1 MLSVFIQKK
10 PAIFKLLAQKIKTQG
25 ISMKQVFFLA
35 IILLA
40 ACTQTESASQT
51 AIQTPRNNTQS
62 ATIQIN
68 GLGKEIN
75 LSALPENSDLLFF
88 GEVGDTSAI
97 IYGVLSANETSI
109 ALSNNPQVE
118 SDLNQW
124 QLQVSQDVPLNLV
137 LDIAD
142 GSLNAQLTET
152 QLMRFD
158 LVSNNSSVDI
168 QFPAFPFTLTLDMSN
183 STSSLTLPTG
193 AFIFLERL
201 SNQGGFMTISVGEGV
216 SFEGNI
222 NIGAG
227 GLTLQIP
234 QTTGVQIIVE
244 SAQGSEISLPD
255 ISRINAEETSYS
267 TLNFDTASAQI
278 ILAATLDGTAIRIV
292 QEE

>member
-1 MLSVFIQKK
+1 MKIPFSIKWVVFVVS
-10 PAIFKLLAQKIKTQG
+10 
-25 ISMKQVFFLA
+25 ISLV
-35 IILLA
+35 
-40 ACTQTESASQT
+40 ACTPTESASQT
-51 AIQTPRNNTQS
+51 TIQTTGGNTQS
-62 ATIQIN
+62 AAIQIN

-75 LSALPENSDLLFF
+75 LSSLPQNSDLLFF
-88 GEVGDTSAI
+88 GEVGDISSVVYDVQA
-97 IYGVLSANETSI
+97 ANETSI

-124 QLQVSQDVPLNLV
+124 QLQVNQDVPLNLV

-142 GSLNAQLTET
+142 GSLNAQLAET
-152 QLMRFD
+152 QLTRFD

-201 SNQGGFMTISVGEGV
+201 SNQGGFVTILVGDGV
-216 SFEGNI
+216 GFEGNI

-267 TLNFDTASAQI
+267 TLNFDTASVQI
-278 ILAATLDGTAIRIV
+278 IIGATLDGAAIRIV
-292 QEE
+292 QE